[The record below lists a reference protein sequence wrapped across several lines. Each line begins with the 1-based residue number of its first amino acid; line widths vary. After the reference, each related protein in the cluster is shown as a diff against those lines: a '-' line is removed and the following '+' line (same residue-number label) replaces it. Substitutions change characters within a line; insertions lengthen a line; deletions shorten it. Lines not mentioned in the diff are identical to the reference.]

1 MATATSPRRPVG
13 PPPLP
18 GDLEPSA
25 IGLVRRL
32 GRSAHP
38 YLPLRR
44 DEVRLGDGNHAERE
58 WLELP
63 AAAAVLALTDAQE
76 MVLVREYRYAL
87 GRALWSLPGGRVGA
101 AETPEAAGARELEEE
116 TGYRPGRMT
125 DLGALSVSPWSTE
138 VIHYFRAD
146 ELSPGQRKDD
156 PTEVIQVGLF
166 PVGAAVRLLLEDRT
180 LASNIAG
187 LALAGLWTPR

>member
-1 MATATSPRRPVG
+1 
-13 PPPLP
+13 
-18 GDLEPSA
+18 
-25 IGLVRRL
+25 LVRRL